1 MSKKRTA
8 EEWRQII
15 EAWRASGLTQK
26 VFAAQHHLTLHSLRW
41 WAWNLGGNQKTEST
55 TRSKPLAQS
64 SSDALQFLPVR
75 IEERQPTSPLR
86 IRVDGLPLTVE
97 VEQGFSRALLLDLL
111 DALC

>member
-26 VFAAQHHLTLHSLRW
+26 DFAAQRNLTLHSLRW
-41 WAWNLGGNQKTEST
+41 WAWNLGGSQKNEGT
-55 TRSKPLAQS
+55 TRTKPLAQS
-64 SSDALQFLPVR
+64 AADTLQFLPVR
-75 IEERQPTSPLR
+75 IEEHRPHSPLR
-86 IRVDGLPLTVE
+86 IRVDGLPLTLE
-97 VEQGFSRALLLDLL
+97 LEEGFSRTLLLDLL